1 MKPQPLAKSQIL
13 TYSSHQV
20 TAAPAP
26 QLDSE
31 ETLGLNTTRPPST
44 PQCFSLIL
52 NPAGENFVVCVELW
66 QEA

>member
-31 ETLGLNTTRPPST
+31 ETLGLKTTPHPRPNPLPSA
-44 PQCFSLIL
+44 S
-52 NPAGENFVVCVELW
+52 AS
-66 QEA
+66 EAT

>member
-44 PQCFSLIL
+44 PQCFSLRSSL
-52 NPAGENFVVCVELW
+52 R
-66 QEA
+66 